1 MAARTITTA
10 KKTLE
15 TLHHDDFAVAHQ
27 ARCAQQRIGEHN
39 SPKQECAD
47 RPQQRKAECR
57 NQKHAEARCHANGRD
72 EDFWGCD
79 GGAALL
85 HAPDETA
92 DAPTSEASSD
102 NSRNGNWGNISSF
115 RRKLDAGPG
124 NWFWNSVSIMPVCT
138 ARRWHRPGGHA
149 ELVDLT
155 SAVTEP
161 WARRGAD
168 GLAGMGFGGVAQE
181 PVVGCVNQRVAAI
194 ENGQRRERVE
204 AGCGAVEP
212 RGAGGDGAERE
223 AAERLAG
230 GFEAAPRKGEPDGWV
245 LPLGPRSEGRKLA
258 GARAQV
264 AVGDESEA
272 VAEVVEALT
281 AAADEGLQ
289 PVLHLGDRERVRRCR
304 ASMSW

>member
-1 MAARTITTA
+1 
-10 KKTLE
+10 LE
-15 TLHHDDFAVAHQ
+15 LCVHYAGLHSSALAPAWRSCGAGGLDLGGDGAV
-27 ARCAQQRIGEHN
+27 GE
-39 SPKQECAD
+39 A
-47 RPQQRKAECR
+47 
-57 NQKHAEARCHANGRD
+57 
-72 EDFWGCD
+72 
-79 GGAALL
+79 
-85 HAPDETA
+85 
-92 DAPTSEASSD
+92 
-102 NSRNGNWGNISSF
+102 
-115 RRKLDAGPG
+115 
-124 NWFWNSVSIMPVCT
+124 
-138 ARRWHRPGGHA
+138 
-149 ELVDLT
+149 
-155 SAVTEP
+155 
-161 WARRGAD
+161 GAD

-281 AAADEGLQ
+281 AAADEACN
-289 PVLHLGDRERVRRCR
+289 RFCIWATESAVRRCR